1 MLIFIFHIYIN
12 LSKPNTCLIMQPLI
26 SFALFYLLNFS
37 NIMLFVKQLKV
48 QVVFLLNPIIIKSF
62 FVFIEFVHLF
72 QRLIMFF
79 LLIFFVKFLFFES
92 FQMYLDLCLLIFSI
106 YGYLLV
112 FLIIKKELLPIIFP
126 KLIIY

>member
-1 MLIFIFHIYIN
+1 
-12 LSKPNTCLIMQPLI
+12 
-26 SFALFYLLNFS
+26 
-37 NIMLFVKQLKV
+37 MLFVKQLKV